1 MQVVLNR
8 REKEQLVIKLH
19 REGKTIRE
27 IALVA
32 HLSFGDIG
40 SIIRKID
47 GKVDDGVDLKNKSPE
62 TKALSLFS
70 SGKKPIDVAIELNL
84 SASEVQNI
92 LEEFWVLNEL
102 DELALVYLEIKN
114 HLTLF
119 LRLFHIMKKNRLINQ
134 KDIQTVLRYAA
145 FDLPSLEN
153 RIQRSTSDVIDME
166 WKKKRLVDEVVKL
179 NSYLSQLKKLLK
191 RHKMEIE
198 LKKDIISNLDQQL
211 NQKSD
216 VLQEK
221 ITRKSA

>member
-1 MQVVLNR
+1 MVLNR
-8 REKEQLVIKLH
+8 RDKEQLVIRLH
-19 REGKTIRE
+19 QEGKTIRE
-27 IALVA
+27 IASVA
-32 HLSFGDIG
+32 HLSFTDIG
-40 SIIRKID
+40 SIIRRID
-47 GKVDDGVDLKNKSPE
+47 GMVDDGVDLKNKSPE
-62 TKALSLFS
+62 TKALSLFL

-153 RIQRSTSDVIDME
+153 RIQQSTSDVIDME
-166 WKKKRLVDEVVKL
+166 WKKKRLE
-179 NSYLSQLKKLLK
+179 
-191 RHKMEIE
+191 M
-198 LKKDIISNLDQQL
+198 
-211 NQKSD
+211 KS
-216 VLQEK
+216 
-221 ITRKSA
+221 

>member
-1 MQVVLNR
+1 MVLNR
-8 REKEQLVIKLH
+8 RDKEQLVIKLH
-19 REGKTIRE
+19 QEGKTIRE
-27 IALVA
+27 IASVA
-32 HLSFGDIG
+32 HLSFTDIG
-40 SIIRKID
+40 SIIRRID

-166 WKKKRLVDEVVKL
+166 WKKKRLVDEVIRL

-216 VLQEK
+216 ALQEK

>member
-8 REKEQLVIKLH
+8 RDKEQLVIKLH
-19 REGKTIRE
+19 QEGKTIRE
-27 IALVA
+27 IASVA
-32 HLSFGDIG
+32 HLSFTDIG
-40 SIIRKID
+40 SIIRRID

-153 RIQRSTSDVIDME
+153 RIQQSTSDVIDME
-166 WKKKRLVDEVVKL
+166 WKKKRLVDEVIRL

-216 VLQEK
+216 ALQEK

>member
-1 MQVVLNR
+1 MQVLNSQA
-8 REKEQLVIKLH
+8 KEQLVIKLH
-19 REGKTIRE
+19 QEGKTIRE
-27 IALVA
+27 IASVA
-32 HLSFGDIG
+32 HLSFTDIS
-40 SIIRKID
+40 SIIRRID

-92 LEEFWVLNEL
+92 LEEFWVLNEM

-134 KDIQTVLRYAA
+134 KDIQIVLRYAA

-166 WKKKRLVDEVVKL
+166 WKKKRLVDEVIRL

-191 RHKMEIE
+191 RHR
-198 LKKDIISNLDQQL
+198 
-211 NQKSD
+211 
-216 VLQEK
+216 VLSHYVDLIYTLTVMFYTTPYTYLCLEK
-221 ITRKSA
+221 H